1 MLLSALLLIL
11 GLALLV
17 GGAEWLV
24 RGVSGV
30 AAGLGVPTV
39 VIGLTVVAFGTST
52 PELVVNLSAAAGG
65 RASLAFGNIVG
76 SCLLNVGVV
85 LGVTAVVRPTRVGST
100 VVSRELPM
108 LLLAAGAFAAMG
120 ADGPLDGV
128 SGGAAGVIG
137 RTDGVVLLLLFGG
150 FLYYTILTVI
160 SRRPTDALVGEARGA
175 AAYAVRRPVWRDV
188 LYAAAGIAAVAVGGE
203 WTVGAASAIAR
214 SFGVG
219 EDVIGLTILSF
230 GTTLPELATSITAVR
245 RGQDD
250 LSVGN
255 VVGSCIYNLL
265 FIGGAVAV
273 VRPIAVPRHG
283 LVDLLVLVGFCAAL
297 LPVALLRRRRINRAE
312 GAALVVAYLVYFAWR
327 TTAG

>member
-1 MLLSALLLIL
+1 MILSALLLIL

-85 LGVTAVVRPTRVGST
+85 LGVTALVRPTRVGST

-128 SGGAAGVIG
+128 SGVIG
-137 RTDGVVLLLLFGG
+137 RADGVVLLLLFGG
-150 FLYYTILTVI
+150 FLYYTILTVLG
-160 SRRPTDALVGEARGA
+160 RRRTDALVGEARGA
-175 AAYAVRRPVWRDV
+175 AADAVRRPVWRDV

-273 VRPIAVPRHG
+273 VRPVAVPRHG

-297 LPVALLRRRRINRAE
+297 LPIALLRRRRINRAE